1 MSKKIIVEKYSN
13 EIATSAYIG
22 AGIIMNGEVKVIHL
36 DNKNRKQF
44 IDFQD
49 RKTLSE
55 DERLNVYP
63 TMPKWVK

>member
-1 MSKKIIVEKYSN
+1 MSNKILVEMNSKYLT
-13 EIATSAYIG
+13 A
-22 AGIIMNGEVKVIHL
+22 NGEVKVIHL
-36 DNKNRKQF
+36 DKKNRKQF